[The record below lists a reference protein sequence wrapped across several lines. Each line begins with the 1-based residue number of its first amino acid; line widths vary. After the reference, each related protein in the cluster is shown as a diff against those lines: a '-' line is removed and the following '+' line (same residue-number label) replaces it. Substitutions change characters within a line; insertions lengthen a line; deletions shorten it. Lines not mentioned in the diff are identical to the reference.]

1 MGLPAPKEPMNV
13 ALQAR
18 THTPSISLVV
28 PAYNEEAVLDAFY
41 ERASAVLKS
50 LNTPY
55 EIVFVNDGSRDAT
68 LAILRR
74 YAAQDGC
81 ISVVDLSRNYGK
93 EIALTAGLDH
103 CAGDVIIAIDADLQD
118 PPELIPQMIDAWKE
132 GYDVA
137 YAVRTER
144 DGESW
149 LKRSTAHVFY
159 RLLQS
164 TGRVKI
170 PVDTGDFRL
179 MSRRANEAVQH
190 MREHHRYMKG
200 IFAWVGFPSKAIY
213 YKRDARAAGE
223 TKIGYG
229 KLWNLAV
236 EGITSFTTAPLKLA
250 SYVGLSVAMLAF
262 AYAAYV
268 IYKTIRFGD
277 PVQGYPSMMVI
288 VLFLGGVQLV
298 CIGILGEYL
307 GRIFNEVKQRPL
319 YFLSDM
325 QPSELARK
333 QLQQR
338 LQQPSSPVLPQ

>member
-1 MGLPAPKEPMNV
+1 MGLPSTKELMNASV
-13 ALQAR
+13 QAR
-18 THTPSISLVV
+18 SHTPSVSLVV

-41 ERASAVLKS
+41 ARASVVLKS
-50 LNTPY
+50 LQAPY
-55 EIVFVNDGSRDAT
+55 EIVFVNDGSRDST
-68 LAILRR
+68 LAMLYG
-74 YAAQDGC
+74 YAAHDSC
-81 ISVVDLSRNYGK
+81 ITVVDLSRNYGK

-103 CAGDVIIAIDADLQD
+103 CAGEVIIAIDADLQD
-118 PPELIPQMIDAWKE
+118 PPELIPQLIDAWKE

-144 DGESW
+144 NGESW

-179 MSRRANEAVQH
+179 MSRRANDAVQQ

-200 IFAWVGFPSKAIY
+200 IFAWVGFPSKAIH

-236 EGITSFTTAPLKLA
+236 EGITSFTTVPLKLA
-250 SYVGLSVAMLAF
+250 SYVGLCVAMLAF

-288 VLFLGGVQLV
+288 MLFLGGVQLM

-307 GRIFNEVKQRPL
+307 GRVFNEVKQRPL
-319 YFLSDM
+319 YFLSDV
-325 QPSELARK
+325 QPSQLART
-333 QLQQR
+333 QVQQAVQTEAIAVQR
-338 LQQPSSPVLPQ
+338 